1 MFALGLQQTLK
12 GLRTGDQARTTIG
25 SAVLL
30 FVAYRAFRRRT
41 NLIARY
47 EVREGDEL
55 KLRLPEDRNIDRDEV
70 AAAILTAMEQADLAP
85 LDLDDDLLGAPTSEH
100 EGQ

>member
-1 MFALGLQQTLK
+1 MFADGLQQTLK
-12 GLRTGDQARTTIG
+12 GMRTGDQARTTIG

-47 EVREGDEL
+47 
-55 KLRLPEDRNIDRDEV
+55 
-70 AAAILTAMEQADLAP
+70 
-85 LDLDDDLLGAPTSEH
+85 
-100 EGQ
+100 